1 MADQV
6 SSAAA
11 VVNDDQGL
19 LRAYELMQA
28 RIAEVPEESLIHI
41 NLDIAT
47 VVTTAVGA
55 MDEILALRPQVP
67 QHLPTFDLNQFDIL
81 EHAANATLHLH
92 SRWLFATSPAEPLP
106 ELVREAT
113 HRRELLVSAATM
125 LVKHGLLP
133 ANALNALVGPVGHK
147 NVAVD
152 LNGVASLL
160 RENWARLDGKTPLA
174 IADLDAATRVAQRL
188 IKAVGVKQQAPAVVA
203 AIALER
209 QRAFTLFLRAYDQV
223 RRAVIYLRW
232 NEGDADL
239 VAPSLYSGRNVKRK
253 NADEPSGEV
262 PIKEEPVSE
271 LPTAADGKAAEP
283 KPGTAK
289 APVGHPDNDPYS
301 A

>member
-19 LRAYELMQA
+19 LRAYELMQV

-67 QHLPTFDLNQFDIL
+67 QHLPTFDLNHFDIL

-92 SRWLFATSPAEPLP
+92 SRWLFATSPVEPLP

-113 HRRELLVSAATM
+113 HRRELLVSTATM

-239 VAPSLYSGRNVKRK
+239 IAPSLYSGRNVKRK
-253 NADEPSGEV
+253 NADAPSGEV
-262 PIKEEPVSE
+262 PIKEEPVSDV
-271 LPTAADGKAAEP
+271 PTAADSKAAEP

>member
-1 MADQV
+1 
-6 SSAAA
+6 
-11 VVNDDQGL
+11 
-19 LRAYELMQA
+19 MQA

-55 MDEILALRPQVP
+55 MDEILALRPQAT
-67 QHLPTFDLNQFDIL
+67 QQLPTFDLNQFDIL

-92 SRWLFATSPAEPLP
+92 SRWLFANSPVEPLP

-125 LVKHGLLP
+125 LMKHGLLP
-133 ANALNALVGPVGHK
+133 ANALHALVGPVGHK

-160 RENWARLDGKTPLA
+160 RENWTRIDGKTPLT

-203 AIALER
+203 ANAQER
-209 QRAFTLFLRAYDQV
+209 QRALTHFLRAYDQV
-223 RRAVIYLRW
+223 RRSVIYLRW
-232 NEGDADL
+232 NEGDADHI
-239 VAPSLYSGRNVKRK
+239 APSLYAGRSVKRK
-253 NADEPSGEV
+253 NGDEPSGEV
-262 PIKEEPVSE
+262 AIGEDAVSE
-271 LPTAADGKAAEP
+271 VPGATEGKATAAKPAA
-283 KPGTAK
+283 AK
-289 APVGHPDNDPYS
+289 APAGDPDSDPYS